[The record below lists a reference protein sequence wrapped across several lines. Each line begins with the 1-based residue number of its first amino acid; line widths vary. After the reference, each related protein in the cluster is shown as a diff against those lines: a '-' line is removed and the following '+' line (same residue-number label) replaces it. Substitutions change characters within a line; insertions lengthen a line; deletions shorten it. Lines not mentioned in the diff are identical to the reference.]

1 MPPRVASPLLDWRS
15 MMHELSTLSHDEL
28 SGVTGGAD
36 DGTAALK
43 RAQQQKVGRNSVDLY
58 GYQTSTTSGVGAEY
72 RRKLD
77 DNVSVFANGQIGTK
91 DNKPDNRI
99 MGGIRFEW

>member
-1 MPPRVASPLLDWRS
+1 
-15 MMHELSTLSHDEL
+15 MMSTLSTLSRGDL
-28 SGVTGGAD
+28 SRVTGGAD
-36 DGTAALK
+36 DATAALK
-43 RAQQQKVGRNSVDLY
+43 RAEGQKVGRNSVDLY

-72 RRKLD
+72 RRKLN

>member
-1 MPPRVASPLLDWRS
+1 
-15 MMHELSTLSHDEL
+15 MMHELSKVSLDEL

-36 DGTAALK
+36 DAIAALK
-43 RAQQQKVGRNSVDLY
+43 RAEQQKVGRNSVDLY

-72 RRKLD
+72 RRRLN

-91 DNKPDNRI
+91 DSKPDNRV